1 MYFWNFLQG
10 PVYDGNIE
18 RTHKYH
24 ERDHIKPDL
33 KELNGPLYDI
43 DREHFYE
50 VVFLEEPEPAEEK
63 RDLIGPIYK
72 VPKRDHGYSEINKT
86 KNTDMT
92 VMAGPVYKT
101 DR

>member
-1 MYFWNFLQG
+1 M
-10 PVYDGNIE
+10 
-18 RTHKYH
+18 
-24 ERDHIKPDL
+24 
-33 KELNGPLYDI
+33 NGPLYDI

-86 KNTDMT
+86 KNNDMT